1 MREERQLEDSYPLSL
16 VQYIYTFYII
26 FNDPIPG
33 LQEFRTV
40 QYTAW
45 QRLLR

>member
-16 VQYIYTFYII
+16 VQHIYSFYII
-26 FNDPIPG
+26 FNDQIPG
-33 LQEFRTV
+33 LQEFRSE

-45 QRLLR
+45 QRFLR